1 MLYLD
6 ASAIVKMV
14 SREPETPDLVD
25 VVRHDPFLV
34 SSSLSWT
41 EVVRAVRR
49 AGGDADRAG
58 SVLAGIALV
67 PIDDGVLR
75 AAASLTPLSLRTLDA
90 IHLATAMTLASDL
103 AGLVTY
109 DVRLAEAATAA
120 GLQILAPGSE
130 ALP

>member
-14 SREPETPDLVD
+14 SREPETPDLID
-25 VVRHDPFLV
+25 AVRHDPSLV

-109 DVRLAEAATAA
+109 DVRLAEAAIAA

-130 ALP
+130 TLP